1 MIISFVNKKGGTGK
15 TTSTINIGKALS
27 LKGYKVLLMDL
38 DPQGNLSYSLG
49 ISTKECI
56 LGEALLTEN
65 IPNHFVYNSDGMDV
79 VPSNNDLINYEFD
92 FIQQKCSYTVVKDT
106 LETVSANY
114 DYILI
119 DCPPSAGYL
128 TINALIAS
136 DAVIVPMQMDVL
148 SLQGLRQIL
157 GTVNEIK
164 EDYNSKLHV
173 LGILGVIVDGRRQL
187 TYDILE
193 HVRNDYKVSIFNN
206 FIRQNVR
213 AAEAPSHGVSV
224 IEYAPKCNSAID
236 YVNVTNE
243 LLTIIKK

>member
-49 ISTKECI
+49 VNVQQCF
-56 LGEALLTEN
+56 LGEALVAEN
-65 IPNHFVYNSDGMDV
+65 IPSHFIFNSDGMDV

-92 FIQQKCSYTVVKDT
+92 FIQQRCSYTVVKDT
-106 LETVSANY
+106 IATVSSNY

-128 TINALIAS
+128 TVNALIAS
-136 DAVIVPMQMDVL
+136 DAVIIPMQMDVL
-148 SLQGLRQIL
+148 NLQGLEQIL
-157 GTVNEIK
+157 VTVHEIK
-164 EDYNSKLHV
+164 NDYNPALYV
-173 LGILGVIVDGRRQL
+173 LGVLGVIVDGRRQL
-187 TYDILE
+187 TYDILDL
-193 HVRNDYKVSIFNN
+193 VRNDHDVNVFND

-213 AAEAPSHGVSV
+213 AAEAPSHGISV
-224 IEYAPKCNSAID
+224 IEYDPTCNSAKD
-236 YVNVTNE
+236 YISVTNE
-243 LLTIIKK
+243 LLTLTK